1 MPTQWSSSFQYF
13 DELLLMLLEQ
23 CTASASFD
31 HCTTDYCRRMFFE
44 NVNIDAE
51 LQMCSLLR
59 DAIRLAGNMQLESK
73 INDYESCLNCALGSG
88 TSVAQNEVHNHHN
101 DLVSCCSHSWKGSS
115 NVWIVKPVG
124 LSCGENIAVVR
135 GLVGTIAAA
144 LNCSVSDDTVPSD
157 RVHIPL
163 KCIMQKYIERPLLVR
178 HSSKKFDIR
187 QWLLLTDTNPMVL
200 YGFSECYARLSARD
214 YDIRGDENLSDA
226 SMHLC
231 NHSIQKHAIISK
243 LQTGD
248 GVNDIEKAGKDAD
261 ADTFCET
268 MMTQAQL
275 ERELAAHTNGIS
287 TPFQTF
293 IVPQIQRIA
302 VDVVDCVKDTLFK
315 RGKGFEWLGIDLMIA
330 GAGTPGEA
338 EAENPWKVLLLEVN
352 VSPDI
357 SYSTPVTTRLIPPA
371 VKGMFDIVFA
381 DSRERTSI
389 DDDAAASSLKWNKWH
404 TGPILD
410 YLQMRNFSKSKTAV
424 CELKG
429 SGSVKPSGSKSGSAG
444 IGSKK
449 SESAER
455 SDRLQAA
462 VISTLKIPAPS
473 MSGHSAA
480 ECHETVRL
488 HAAIGMADADLITQG
503 NPGNLPRH
511 GEVAQ
516 VAQSHACISDD
527 EDEI

>member
-1 MPTQWSSSFQYF
+1 
-13 DELLLMLLEQ
+13 
-23 CTASASFD
+23 
-31 HCTTDYCRRMFFE
+31 MFH
-44 NVNIDAE
+44 V
-51 LQMCSLLR
+51 LMCSIGILAIEMHPFTPRER
-59 DAIRLAGNMQLESK
+59 DKTNMVRMRVIFYAEPSAAFIASGGMPKSVPDFESVGACWVSVK
-73 INDYESCLNCALGSG
+73 DMES
-88 TSVAQNEVHNHHN
+88 
-101 DLVSCCSHSWKGSS
+101 
-115 NVWIVKPVG
+115 G
-124 LSCGENIAVVR
+124 LKLR
-135 GLVGTIAAA
+135 GLEPLVW
-144 LNCSVSDDTVPSD
+144 S
-157 RVHIPL
+157 RYRFIPL
-163 KCIMQKYIERPLLVR
+163 STFLTIGVTIIVIRYLENNGAVYPLGILQERPLLVR